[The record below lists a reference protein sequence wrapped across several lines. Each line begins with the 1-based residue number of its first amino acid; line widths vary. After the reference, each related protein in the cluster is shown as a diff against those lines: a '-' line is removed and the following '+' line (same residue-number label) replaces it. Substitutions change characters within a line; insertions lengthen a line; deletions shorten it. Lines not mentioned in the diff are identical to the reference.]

1 MGTTN
6 ETGPHENTHQ
16 VQTGAELARAAAE
29 QNRELA
35 EDLIERA
42 RRDGLQL
49 VGENGLLTGL
59 VKLVLEGALEAEM
72 AEHLGYEKG
81 DPAGT
86 GSGNQRNGTS
96 RKTVLSQV
104 GPVQISIPRDRAG
117 SFTPQIVPKH
127 ARRVEGF
134 TETVVSLYAKGLT
147 TGEIQA
153 HLAEVYDVEV
163 SRDLVS
169 RATAQVAQDLAAWRT
184 RPLDRV
190 YAVLLIDCI
199 YIKIRD
205 GAVA

>member
-59 VKLVLEGALEAEM
+59 VKLVLEGALEAGM

-96 RKTVLSQV
+96 RKTVLS
-104 GPVQISIPRDRAG
+104 
-117 SFTPQIVPKH
+117 
-127 ARRVEGF
+127 
-134 TETVVSLYAKGLT
+134 
-147 TGEIQA
+147 
-153 HLAEVYDVEV
+153 
-163 SRDLVS
+163 
-169 RATAQVAQDLAAWRT
+169 
-184 RPLDRV
+184 
-190 YAVLLIDCI
+190 
-199 YIKIRD
+199 
-205 GAVA
+205 